1 MTHMYV
7 IFIVLCLNRQA
18 IITLKIPRI
27 ISNKSFNIEEYGNI
41 KFSCLIEQRILAA
54 WRISLRHNNIYR

>member
-1 MTHMYV
+1 MTHIFF
-7 IFIVLCLNRQA
+7 IFIALCLNQQA
-18 IITLKIPRI
+18 VITLKISRI
-27 ISNKSFNIEEYGNI
+27 ISNKSFNIEEYGTI